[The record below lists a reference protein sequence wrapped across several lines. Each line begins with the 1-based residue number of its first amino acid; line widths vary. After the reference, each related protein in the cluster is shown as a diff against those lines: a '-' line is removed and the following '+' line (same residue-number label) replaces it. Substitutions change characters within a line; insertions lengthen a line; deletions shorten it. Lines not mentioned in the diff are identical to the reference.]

1 MRYAIVFVWFML
13 FSGLLWAADAPIAGV
28 SPDLSLLIA
37 RCAPTVHPE
46 TMAAVIS
53 AESRGQQYAIAD
65 AGPKNMPWAQ
75 RKGLVRSYYLASLED
90 AVATATGLI
99 ASGHTVSL
107 GITQVNDRNL
117 ASLGISLRDIFDPCT
132 NVSAG
137 GKILTAF
144 YGEASRQFG
153 SGPKALR
160 AALSAYNSGSWVR
173 GERDGYVNLVL
184 QQRGKTLVLKSEQ
197 RLPGVLR
204 VSSVGGRHRTRG
216 MAENKAFAMSSVAFG
231 EVE

>member
-132 NVSAG
+132 NFMGRLRGSSG
-137 GKILTAF
+137 QGQRRSGRLCRLT
-144 YGEASRQFG
+144 
-153 SGPKALR
+153 
-160 AALSAYNSGSWVR
+160 
-173 GERDGYVNLVL
+173 
-184 QQRGKTLVLKSEQ
+184 
-197 RLPGVLR
+197 
-204 VSSVGGRHRTRG
+204 TRG
-216 MAENKAFAMSSVAFG
+216 AGFAGSVMGMSTWFCSNGVRRWC
-231 EVE
+231 